1 MDKHQED
8 LIRTIRLL
16 NIEENNPEFTYNLV
30 KELLSDMTTRF
41 ELEAVKDGI
50 MRHLEKL
57 MKTSPTTKLLNL
69 APSTKDLIKN

>member
-16 NIEENNPEFTYNLV
+16 NIEENNPEFTYNLI
-30 KELLSDMTTRF
+30 KDLLSDMITRF

-57 MKTSPTTKLLNL
+57 IKTGPTTKLLNL
-69 APSTKDLIKN
+69 APSIQDLIKN

>member
-57 MKTSPTTKLLNL
+57 MKTSPTTKLLIL